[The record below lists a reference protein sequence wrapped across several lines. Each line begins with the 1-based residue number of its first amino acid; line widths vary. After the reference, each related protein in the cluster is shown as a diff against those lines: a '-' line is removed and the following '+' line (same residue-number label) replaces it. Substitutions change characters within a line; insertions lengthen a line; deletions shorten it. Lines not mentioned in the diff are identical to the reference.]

1 MKLPG
6 ESSSGGGA
14 VVFLELE
21 GVEPTEVVELWLE
34 LLSGVYFTVENIGFL
49 VKIKLDLREVV
60 PED

>member
-1 MKLPG
+1 M
-6 ESSSGGGA
+6 
-14 VVFLELE
+14 VFLELE